1 MSTSTFL
8 NSSSNRSSLL
18 NEPDLI
24 SESTDALN
32 LNNAEV
38 DIDSIFHSSYMKSF
52 GECRHVSI
60 TLSTEPQW
68 YR

>member
-24 SESTDALN
+24 SDALN